1 MGGAHHW
8 RFLGALVSKVGNV
21 SWLLF
26 LWLSTILLT
35 FLILEYFLNMK
46 IIRMRTFMSREDER
60 NFWEAKGLVQ
70 NRIDDKID
78 ISTSASD
85 DIQ

>member
-1 MGGAHHW
+1 
-8 RFLGALVSKVGNV
+8 
-21 SWLLF
+21 
-26 LWLSTILLT
+26 
-35 FLILEYFLNMK
+35 MK

-70 NRIDDKID
+70 NRSDDKID

>member
-1 MGGAHHW
+1 
-8 RFLGALVSKVGNV
+8 VSKVGNV

-70 NRIDDKID
+70 NRSDDKID